1 MCFTPRMI
9 DADNLH
15 EAEQQALG
23 QLAQM
28 DLSLAAHLHAEA
40 LNAEDIKAKMDFV
53 RGYARVSRC
62 VRQTIMLRAKLR
74 ENRERHLIA
83 TTPTA
88 GRPLS
93 TWEDLDDA
101 PGLDPVEMR
110 IDGRAMDLQEAANR
124 ITAQVSP
131 EMPKAER
138 LDALDRIDAWIDREI
153 DEHEDFG
160 EQSLEDHVLELCRA
174 AGLPEALALRFRD
187 LPRAPREDDDTDPR
201 YDFEAKPDLPRRETG

>member
-1 MCFTPRMI
+1 MI

-28 DLSLAAHLHAEA
+28 DLAAAAKVHALLMACDDTKE
-40 LNAEDIKAKMDFV
+40 LLELV
-53 RGYARVSRC
+53 RGYQRAGRC
-62 VRQTIMLRAKLR
+62 LRQTIMLRAKLR

-88 GRPLS
+88 GRPVS

-110 IDGRAMDLQEAANR
+110 IDGRAMDLQEAGNR
-124 ITAQVSP
+124 ITAQASP
-131 EMPKAER
+131 DMPKSER

-153 DEHEDFG
+153 EAHENFG

-174 AGLPEALALRFRD
+174 AGLPEALARRFRD
-187 LPRAPREDDDTDPR
+187 LPRAPREEGDTDPR
-201 YDFEAKPDLPRRETG
+201 YNFGPHPMPGRRETG